1 MTKNHL
7 QIVVYKSPQQY
18 FEEILGIKCYSFSLN
33 PDREE
38 QVPMPLLALPLVS
51 PPTPPDLP
59 NLKMHCLALN
69 AMMIFMNNDAFMQ
82 DVVDDMNED
91 NPCTCGNM
99 KYELNKDRE
108 KFTFLRYSKD

>member
-7 QIVVYKSPQQY
+7 QIVVYKSHKQY
-18 FEEILGIKCYSFSLN
+18 FEELLGI
-33 PDREE
+33 RE
-38 QVPMPLLALPLVS
+38 PLVTLPILPVS
-51 PPTPPDLP
+51 PP

-82 DVVDDMNED
+82 DVIDDMNED

-99 KYELNKDRE
+99 KYELNKDR
-108 KFTFLRYSKD
+108 KFTFLRY

>member
-1 MTKNHL
+1 MTKNYL

-38 QVPMPLLALPLVS
+38 QVPMPLLALPVELPLEQ
-51 PPTPPDLP
+51 PPSE
-59 NLKMHCLALN
+59 LKTHCLALN

-91 NPCTCGNM
+91 NPCTCGNR

-108 KFTFLRYSKD
+108 KFTFLRYHKD